1 MSYSNLKISLL
12 AVSSNKRRGGR
23 KSKVG
28 FSGVYFHKASGKWSA
43 MVNLANGTRKHVGL
57 GETPADAAAL
67 RAAFIAEHG
76 VADPRDVAVDAAMA
90 AFDAVRT
97 TSPLFA
103 GEGA

>member
-12 AVSSNKRRGGR
+12 AVSSNERRGGR

-57 GETPADAAAL
+57 GKTPAEAAAL
-67 RAAFIAEHG
+67 RAAFIATHG
-76 VADPRDVAVDAAMA
+76 TAAPVKTAHEAV
-90 AFDAVRT
+90 
-97 TSPLFA
+97 
-103 GEGA
+103 